1 MSTQQHWTFKKE
13 VSVGDLVAIVL
24 AIGGVFTAYFTL
36 KADIEVLKSR
46 ITTQELVADSL
57 KQEIY
62 NRLNRIDD
70 KLDRLVE
77 RNTRLDK

>member
-1 MSTQQHWTFKKE
+1 MSTQNWTFKKE

-36 KADIEVLKSR
+36 KADIDVLKSR
-46 ITTQELVADSL
+46 LTAQENVSDSL

-77 RNTRLDK
+77 RNTRVDK